1 MRSHYLWILAVAA
14 AAWAVPVAGPSAA
27 DDDARQSDKTLQS
40 SGEIRVLDQ
49 TAADAKD
56 EEAADAKSLKHKVG
70 VPTPAKRKPG
80 AKQVLADPAASE
92 LPSTPATKPT
102 AEPSKTKTEVE
113 PLDPIPDPMEAPP
126 VSVETASFK
135 GITPGVSTKD
145 DVANSWGRP
154 RNTSRDNGLL
164 VHLHSVDPFKQVEV
178 SYAGEK
184 VSSVVIRLEHSFPAD
199 AVAKQ
204 LDLAAIRP
212 VLVSNELGEILGL
225 AYPERGVLFAFE
237 QSDKPGKPSMKV
249 LQIILETVSAESFVL
264 RAETTMESRYDLSR
278 RDLEQALKLE
288 PNNARAH
295 WLLGRVLAATERHKE
310 ALAETGKAVRLD
322 PDNPQYRA
330 THAQVL
336 AQAGLL
342 LEAVQHTQRA
352 IETSADRPHIKARA
366 TCLLGDLL
374 ASGSKPDF
382 KKALTYHTK
391 AIRIADQLYSSP
403 HPAIRIAAK
412 EVLVDAHLGAAHD
425 IAWGEYKEKDKAV
438 VRWLERARAA
448 AADVVENERGNPLLL
463 FHVCTRTLSA
473 YVGVRGKIDPASVV
487 KATVEVGEKL
497 IAAARDPGRKA
508 QLQWELGT
516 ALYDAV
522 QVCQMRSEN
531 EKALKYGQAAAK
543 YLAEANR
550 VNPSS
555 TTTLLLGRLYF
566 RLGAIHALGDR
577 DHKAAIVWF
586 DKALPLLKGRSAE
599 ELADNLGR
607 HGESMVSMGVSY
619 WQTGQREKA
628 VEQTEQGI
636 RWMEQAVRQGSLDRS
651 TLAVPYG
658 NLAAMHRK
666 LGDGKKADRLL
677 ELAGRIKEEKL
688 K

>member
-1 MRSHYLWILAVAA
+1 MRSHYLWILAVAT

-27 DDDARQSDKTLQS
+27 DDARQSDKAIQS
-40 SGEIRVLDQ
+40 SGEIRVLDP

-56 EEAADAKSLKHKVG
+56 EDGADATSPKHKVG
-70 VPTPAKRKPG
+70 VPTPAKREPG
-80 AKQVLADPAASE
+80 AKRAPADPAASE
-92 LPSTPATKPT
+92 LPPTPATKPT
-102 AEPSKTKTEVE
+102 TEQPKTEVE
-113 PLDPIPDPMEAPP
+113 PLSPIPDPMEAPP

-145 DVANSWGRP
+145 DVEKSWGRP
-154 RNTSRDNGLL
+154 RDTSRANGFL
-164 VHLHSVDPFKQVEV
+164 VQLYSVEPFKQVEV

-184 VSSVVIRLEHSFPAD
+184 ASSIVIRLGHSFPAD

-237 QSDKPGKPSMKV
+237 QSDEPGKPSMKV

-295 WLLGRVLAATERHKE
+295 WLLGRVLAATERHEE
-310 ALAETGKAVRLD
+310 ALAETGKAVRLE

-342 LEAVQHTQRA
+342 LDAVQHTQRA

-382 KKALTYHTK
+382 KKALTYHTE
-391 AIRIADQLYSSP
+391 AIRIADQLCSSP
-403 HPAIRIAAK
+403 HPAIRVAAK
-412 EVLVDAHLGAAHD
+412 EVLIDAHLGAAHD
-425 IAWGEYKEKDKAV
+425 IAWGEYKEKGKAV

-448 AADVVENERGNPLLL
+448 ADDVVENERGNPLLL

-473 YVGVRGKIDPASVV
+473 YVGVRGKIDPASAV

-497 IAAARDPGRKA
+497 IAATRDPGRKA

-531 EKALKYGQAAAK
+531 EKALKYGRTAAE
-543 YLAEANR
+543 YLADSNR
-550 VNPSS
+550 ANPSPA
-555 TTTLLLGRLYF
+555 TALLLGRLYF

-577 DHKAAIVWF
+577 DHKAAVVWF
-586 DKALPLLKGRSAE
+586 DKALPLLKGQPAE

-607 HGESMVSMGVSY
+607 HGEAMVSMGVSY

-628 VEQTEQGI
+628 VELTEQGI
-636 RWMEQAVRQGSLDRS
+636 RWMEQAVRQESLDRS

>member
-27 DDDARQSDKTLQS
+27 DDTRQSDKTLQS
-40 SGEIRVLDQ
+40 SGEIRILDS
-49 TAADAKD
+49 TPADAED
-56 EEAADAKSLKHKVG
+56 EEAADAKSPKHKVG
-70 VPTPAKRKPG
+70 VPTPAKRKPS
-80 AKQVLADPAASE
+80 AKQAPADPAASK
-92 LPSTPATKPT
+92 PPPTPATKPAT
-102 AEPSKTKTEVE
+102 EQPKTETEVE
-113 PLDPIPDPMEAPP
+113 PLNPIPDPMEAPP
-126 VSVETASFK
+126 VSVKAASFK

-145 DVANSWGRP
+145 DVEKSWGRP
-154 RNTSRDNGLL
+154 RGTSRANGFL
-164 VHLHSVDPFKQVEV
+164 VHLHSVEPFKQVEV
-178 SYAGEK
+178 SYADEK
-184 VSSVVIRLEHSFPAD
+184 VSAIVIRLEHSFPAD

-204 LDLAAIRP
+204 LELAAIRP
-212 VLVSNELGEILGL
+212 VLVSNELGKILGL

-237 QSDKPGKPSMKV
+237 QSDEPGKPSMRV
-249 LQIILETVSAESFVL
+249 LQIILETVSAESFVI
-264 RAETTMESRYDLSR
+264 RAETTMESRYDLSH

-288 PNNARAH
+288 PNNARAR
-295 WLLGRVLAATERHKE
+295 WLLGRVLAATEQHEE
-310 ALAETGKAVRLD
+310 ALAETGKAVRLE

-336 AQAGLL
+336 AQVGLL

-391 AIRIADQLYSSP
+391 AIRIADQLCSSP

-412 EVLVDAHLGAAHD
+412 EVLIDAHLGAAHD
-425 IAWGEYKEKDKAV
+425 IAWGEYKEKGKAV
-438 VRWLERARAA
+438 VRWLERAWAA
-448 AADVVENERGNPLLL
+448 ADDVVENEKGNPLLL

-473 YVGVRGKIDPASVV
+473 YVGVRGKIDPAPVV
-487 KATVEVGEKL
+487 KATIEVGEKL

-543 YLAEANR
+543 YLADSNR
-550 VNPSS
+550 ANPSP

-577 DHKAAIVWF
+577 DHKAAVAWF

-599 ELADNLGR
+599 EMADNLGR
-607 HGESMVSMGVSY
+607 HGEAMVSMGVSY

-636 RWMEQAVRQGSLDRS
+636 RWMEQAVKQDSLDRS
-651 TLAVPYG
+651 ALAVPYG

-666 LGDGKKADRLL
+666 LGDGKKADRLQ